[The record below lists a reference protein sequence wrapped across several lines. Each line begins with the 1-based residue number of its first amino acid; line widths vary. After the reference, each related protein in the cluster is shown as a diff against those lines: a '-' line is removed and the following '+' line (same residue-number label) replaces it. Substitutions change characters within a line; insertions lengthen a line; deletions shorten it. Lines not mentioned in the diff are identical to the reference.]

1 MYEMKIKLDTIDKVK
16 QFVGTITQF
25 EGDFDIYSG
34 KYIIDAKS
42 ILGIFSVDLSKPV
55 ILKIGNEE
63 KLDEIRGA
71 LQAYAA
77 E

>member
-1 MYEMKIKLDTIDKVK
+1 MKIKLDTIDKVK

-42 ILGIFSVDLSKPV
+42 ILGIFSVDLSRPV

-63 KLDEIRGA
+63 KLDEIRQA

>member
-42 ILGIFSVDLSKPV
+42 ILGIFSVDLSGP
-55 ILKIGNEE
+55 LF
-63 KLDEIRGA
+63 
-71 LQAYAA
+71 
-77 E
+77 

>member
-16 QFVGTITQF
+16 QFVGTITEF

-42 ILGIFSVDLSKPV
+42 ILGIFSVDLSRPV

-63 KLDEIRGA
+63 KLDEIRQA

>member
-1 MYEMKIKLDTIDKVK
+1 MYEMQIKLDTIDKVK
-16 QFVGTITQF
+16 QFVGTNTQF

-42 ILGIFSVDLSKPV
+42 ILGIFSVDLSRPV

-63 KLDEIRGA
+63 KLDEIRQA

>member
-42 ILGIFSVDLSKPV
+42 ILGIFSVDLSWPV

-63 KLDEIRGA
+63 KLDEIRQA

>member
-16 QFVGTITQF
+16 QCVGTITQF

-42 ILGIFSVDLSKPV
+42 ILGIFSVDLSRPV

-63 KLDEIRGA
+63 KLDEIRQA

>member
-42 ILGIFSVDLSKPV
+42 ILGIFSVDLSRPV

-63 KLDEIRGA
+63 KLDEIRQA